1 MKDKH
6 YKNTKQPESR
16 KSSKKKRR
24 KKKRH
29 PILMKFILLLEILF
43 IAAIALYALLINI
56 INRIETTPLD
66 ESQLV
71 TVNNDSNMENYTN
84 IALFGIDTRSQDL
97 SSEKSRSDA
106 IIIVTINNETKEV
119 KLTSVYRDTYCSV
132 NGTYTKI
139 NHAYAYGGPEL
150 AISTLN
156 RNFDLNITQYAT
168 VNFKIMANIVDA
180 IGGIELEVEA
190 DFIDD
195 LNKYINE
202 VNKLNGGDS
211 ATFTSAGTYTLDGN
225 QAVAYAR
232 IRHNQNG
239 DISRAN
245 RQRLVLQAIMKKGQQ
260 HPITFIRAM
269 KEILPQIQT
278 NLDSTT
284 LRNLVLNA
292 LQYDLSQQEG
302 FPYYHT
308 DIRLSDGIYYD
319 VPVTLEKNVVEL
331 HKNLFG
337 TENYQM
343 SDELTQINNKIM
355 WQTGIYN

>member
-84 IALFGIDTRSQDL
+84 IALFGVDTRSQDL

-119 KLTSVYRDTYCSV
+119 KLTSVYSDTYCSV

-284 LRNLVLNA
+284 LRNLVLTA
-292 LQYDLSQQEG
+292 LQYDLSQHEG